1 MANKTSLDEQELL
14 LALKKG
20 EVAAFE
26 EIYKRYKQRLAVNFL
41 KLLRSEE
48 LAQDALQDLFIKIWT
63 LRKSI
68 DPDKS
73 FQAYLFKIAQNIVF
87 DFYRKA
93 ARDKKMQLQMLL
105 ENEDF
110 YSHIEENLASK
121 DNISLVHELI
131 AQLPPQQQKVFT
143 MFKLEE
149 KSYKEISILLGISP
163 STINKHVHQANKV
176 IKAELQSRID
186 IQFVII
192 LSALLASTN

>member
-121 DNISLVHELI
+121 DNISLVH
-131 AQLPPQQQKVFT
+131 AK
-143 MFKLEE
+143 K
-149 KSYKEISILLGISP
+149 
-163 STINKHVHQANKV
+163 NKDHQ
-176 IKAELQSRID
+176 
-186 IQFVII
+186 
-192 LSALLASTN
+192 